1 MILTIND
8 VWVGRGY
15 LNGNRPQPT
24 PPQQT
29 RPPGCFVGG
38 SRSRIITVTTVSP
51 SPVRAV
57 SIDGLAPRHIN
68 RATMPALNNRSAEP
82 LSGDRTDAIYSTARL
97 TGTD

>member
-1 MILTIND
+1 MVNPTHL
-8 VWVGRGY
+8 
-15 LNGNRPQPT
+15 T

-51 SPVRAV
+51 SPVLAV

-82 LSGDRTDAIYSTARL
+82 LSGDRTDAIYSTANL